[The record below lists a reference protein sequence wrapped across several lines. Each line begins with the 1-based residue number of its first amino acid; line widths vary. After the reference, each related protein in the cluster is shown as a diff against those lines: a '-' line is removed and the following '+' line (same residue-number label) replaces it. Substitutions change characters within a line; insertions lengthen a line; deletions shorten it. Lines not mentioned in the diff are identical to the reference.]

1 VTRTVTVLRSCY
13 ILEAPDA
20 LLCNIGAPIPMRT
33 FHRLL
38 LACLVLCLCTQV
50 LPGDVDAQ
58 TTEIEELRA
67 VRDEARAE
75 RSRAAADLNPLLAAN
90 EQIEE
95 ALRLLS
101 EDLSARESA
110 LEATRA
116 RLDKARSDVASAKAQ
131 VAAEQQNITD
141 LRVQLQRQAI
151 SAYVQP
157 RGDDQLLASE
167 DINDGQRRRALFS
180 AVSTSRNDILDQLRI
195 AEANRELAVGRAEVA
210 EREILSR
217 EAQAVEQLAEVNAS
231 IADQQRLAEI
241 LEERIVEFQA
251 EIDAHAAGEDALTN
265 RLVGLIVEEEAR
277 QEAIREAARIQ
288 AERERVAREEAARE
302 AQRLADLAAGRVPVD
317 TAVDR
322 SNAGLVGAPTTGT
335 SSLINPLAGGT
346 LTSSFGPRWGRMHN
360 GIDLAA
366 NIGTPVIAAG
376 SGRVIGAGNE
386 GGFGLLVTIDHGGGL
401 VTAYAH
407 LNQINV
413 TPGQQISAGNS
424 VGTVGSTG
432 NSTGPHLHFETRVNG
447 VAYNPTQYLS

>member
-1 VTRTVTVLRSCY
+1 MKPS
-13 ILEAPDA
+13 
-20 LLCNIGAPIPMRT
+20 
-33 FHRLL
+33 FRLL
-38 LACLVLCLCTQV
+38 ILGLVLCLCAQLV
-50 LPGDVDAQ
+50 SGDVDAQ
-58 TTEIEELRA
+58 TSEIDELRA
-67 VRDEARAE
+67 VRDDARAE
-75 RSRAAADLNPLLAAN
+75 RARAAADLDPLLAAN
-90 EQIEE
+90 EEIEE

-101 EDLSARESA
+101 EDLSARQST

-116 RLDKARSDVASAKAQ
+116 RLDKARSDVLTAKAQ
-131 VAAEQQNITD
+131 VAAEQQNIAA

-195 AEANRELAVGRAEVA
+195 AEANRELAVGRAEAA
-210 EREILSR
+210 EREIASR

-231 IADQQRLAEI
+231 IADQQRLAQI
-241 LEERIVEFQA
+241 LESRIADFQL
-251 EIDAHAAGEDALTN
+251 EIDSHAADEDALTTQ
-265 RLVGLIVEEEAR
+265 LVGLIAEEEAR
-277 QEAIREAARIQ
+277 QEAIREAARIR

-302 AQRLADLAAGRVPVD
+302 AQRLADLAAGRIPIE

-322 SNAGLVGAPTTGT
+322 SSAGLVGAPASGTT
-335 SSLINPLAGGT
+335 SLINPLPGGT
-346 LTSSFGPRWGRMHN
+346 RTSNFGPRWGRMHN
-360 GIDLAA
+360 GIDIAA

-376 SGRVIGAGNE
+376 SGRVASAGNK

-413 TPGQQISAGNS
+413 STGQQISAGNS
-424 VGTVGSTG
+424 VGTVGNTG